1 VLTLGIGTSSCEVPQ
16 TASAPG
22 GNKSGGAQLAL
33 TGGMEQPILSPSSAH
48 ARADLV
54 DRSGTN
60 EAYSSGVSWGAV
72 AGGAFAAAALSLIL
86 LALGAGIGLSSVSP
100 WSTAAASV
108 STIGWEAIVWLV
120 LTQFMSAS
128 LGGYLAGRLRT
139 KWATIHTDEVY
150 FRDTANGFLAWAV
163 AVVFTAAC
171 LTSAAGYMV
180 GGSATYAESSGL
192 RPGAQADGRPPA
204 SSNAYFVDALLR
216 SDEPKADANRAVT
229 HDEVDV
235 ILGRSIR
242 LGDIPAADRAY
253 LTHVVETHA
262 GLSQADADKR
272 VSEVFAGAQQS
283 AEATRKTVAHGLFW
297 VFLALLVGAFS
308 ASFAATIGGR
318 ARDHVVHV

>member
-1 VLTLGIGTSSCEVPQ
+1 
-16 TASAPG
+16 
-22 GNKSGGAQLAL
+22 
-33 TGGMEQPILSPSSAH
+33 MEQPLLAPSSARTH
-48 ARADLV
+48 AELV

-60 EAYSSGVSWGAV
+60 EASSSGVSWAAI

-86 LALGAGIGLSSVSP
+86 LALGAGVGLSSVSP
-100 WSTAAASV
+100 WSTAAASG
-108 STIGWEAIVWLV
+108 STIGWEAIGWLI

-139 KWATIHTDEVY
+139 KWATTHTDEVY

-180 GGSATYAESSGL
+180 GGPAASAEGSGF
-192 RPGAQADGRPPA
+192 RPGVPADGRPLA
-204 SSNAYFVDALLR
+204 SANAYFVDALLR
-216 SDEPKADANRAVT
+216 SDDPKADANRAVQR
-229 HDEVDV
+229 DEVDV
-235 ILGRSIR
+235 ILGRSLR

-253 LTHVVETHA
+253 LIHLVETHA
-262 GLSQADADKR
+262 GLSRPDADTR
-272 VSEVFAGAQQS
+272 VSEVFAEAQQS

-308 ASFAATIGGR
+308 SSFSATIGGR
-318 ARDHVVHV
+318 ERDRVVHV